1 MRNFNSQLKHAFEY
15 IEQELG
21 YSSDLSVREC
31 QIGTEKLP
39 TLIIWIDGLIN
50 KQNLNE
56 NIISPLLNGSRQIN
70 ILDQDEETVRFI
82 SNSLITTTEV
92 LHISTNEKLIPLL
105 INGWSIV
112 IIEGIDLMIAA
123 NTQGLETRNIDE
135 PASASVIRG
144 PRDGFVESIDVN
156 ISLIRRRV
164 RNKMVRVENH
174 CIGNISNTKIAMMYL
189 HNRAHP
195 DTVLEIRKRLE
206 HIDIDA
212 ILESQ
217 YIEDLIKDS
226 PYSFFPTVYSTERPD
241 DVAGAILEGR
251 VAIIV
256 DGTPFALVLPCT
268 LFHLLKTTE
277 DLYLAYPIA
286 TFIRWLRFTGFLIT
300 LLLPASYLG
309 VLTYHPEMLPPQ
321 LLSSILSARDGV
333 PFPLLME
340 TFLMELTFEGLREAS
355 IRMPKSIGSAI
366 SIVGALVIGE
376 SAVKAG
382 IISSPSVIVVA
393 GTAIAS
399 FTIPSISLSAT
410 IRLLRFV
417 MIILASFLGLYGIMI
432 GLFLLGIHLT
442 SIKSVGMPYLAP
454 FAPFKPKEAIGTFV
468 RIPWFTLR
476 KKHK

>member
-1 MRNFNSQLKHAFEY
+1 MRNFTGTLKAAFEY
-15 IEQELG
+15 IDQELG
-21 YSSDLSVREC
+21 HSSDLSFRQC
-31 QIGTEKLP
+31 QIGSDNTP
-39 TLIIWIDGLIN
+39 ALIMWVDGLIN
-50 KQNLNE
+50 KQSLN
-56 NIISPLLNGSRQIN
+56 NDIISPLMSGSRSIN
-70 ILDQDEETVRFI
+70 RVDSDETTINFI
-82 SNSLITTTEV
+82 SHSLITTTEV
-92 LHISTNEKLIPLL
+92 IQVTSYESLIPLL
-105 INGWSIV
+105 INGWSVV
-112 IIEGIDLMIAA
+112 IIEGIDIMIAA
-123 NTQGLETRNIDE
+123 NTQGLETRSIDE
-135 PASASVIRG
+135 PASTSVIRG
-144 PRDGFVESIDVN
+144 PRDGFVESIDTN

-164 RNKMVRVENH
+164 KNKLVRVENH
-174 CIGNISNTKIAMMYL
+174 WIGNMSHTKIAMMYIFD
-189 HNRAHP
+189 RANP
-195 DTVLEIRKRLE
+195 DTVSEVRTRLD

-226 PYSFFPTVYSTERPD
+226 PSSFFPTVYSTERPD

-277 DLYLAYPIA
+277 DLYLSYPIA
-286 TFIRWLRFTGFLIT
+286 TFIRWIRFIGFFIT

-309 VLTYHPEMLPPQ
+309 VLTYHPEMVPPQ

-340 TFLMELTFEGLREAS
+340 TLLMELTFEGLREAS

-382 IISSPSVIVVA
+382 IISSPSVIIVA

-432 GLFLLGIHLT
+432 GLFLLGIHLS

-454 FAPFKPKEAIGTFV
+454 FAPFRPKEAERALV
-468 RIPWFTLR
+468 RVPWFTLR
-476 KKHK
+476 KRQK

>member
-1 MRNFNSQLKHAFEY
+1 MSNLVHNLKAAFDY
-15 IEQELG
+15 IDQELG
-21 YSSDLSVREC
+21 QSSDISTREC
-31 QIGTEKLP
+31 LIGEEKASC
-39 TLIIWIDGLIN
+39 LIIWIDGLVN
-50 KQNLNE
+50 KQGLND
-56 NIISPLLNGSRQIN
+56 NIITPLLVDSRN
-70 ILDQDEETVRFI
+70 ISLFDQKETPIQLI
-82 SNSLITTTEV
+82 SYSLITATEV
-92 LHISTNEKLIPLL
+92 VLLASQEKMIPLL
-105 INGWSIV
+105 MDGWSILIV
-112 IIEGIDLMIAA
+112 EGIDTMIAA
-123 NTQGLETRNIDE
+123 NVQGFEMRNIDE

-144 PRDGFVESIDVN
+144 PRDGFVETLEVN

-164 RNKMVRVENH
+164 RNKDVRVENH
-174 CIGNISNTKIAMMYL
+174 LIGNVSNTKIAILYL
-189 HNRAHP
+189 HERAP
-195 DTVLEIRKRLE
+195 QATVDEIRKRLS

-217 YIEDLIKDS
+217 YIEDLIRDNR
-226 PYSFFPTVYSTERPD
+226 YSFFPTVYSTERPD

-286 TFIRWLRFTGFLIT
+286 TFIRWIRFTGFFIT

-309 VLTYHPEMLPPQ
+309 ILTYHPEMVPPQ

-340 TFLMELTFEGLREAS
+340 TLLMELTFEGLREAS

-399 FTIPSISLSAT
+399 FTIPSITLSAT
-410 IRLLRFV
+410 IRLLRFA
-417 MIILASFLGLYGIMI
+417 MIIAASFLGLYGIMI
-432 GLFLLGIHLT
+432 GLFLLGIHLS
-442 SIKSVGMPYLAP
+442 SIDSVGMPYLAP
-454 FAPFKPKEAIGTFV
+454 FAPYRDKEAKRALV

-476 KKHK
+476 GRQK